1 MVEENF
7 GFAGRDDDQYKHL
20 GGRRWNQPEDRNS
33 VDSLDTEALEQWLKE
48 NSSLW
53 IMGLRLASA
62 ARQYKQEYRNLP
74 FNQRGW
80 FSPN

>member
-7 GFAGRDDDQYKHL
+7 GFAGRDDDQHDPIS
-20 GGRRWNQPEDRNS
+20 GRSWRQPEDRNS

-48 NSSLW
+48 NRSLW

-62 ARQYKQEYRNLP
+62 ARQYKQEYRHLP
-74 FNQRGW
+74 FNQSGW